1 MAAAR
6 MVDKTDL
13 QALGFTVS
21 KSADIIRAAKRLMV
35 SKGYSFYGSRKVGR
49 VPAFAAAEII
59 GVDPTGRQCRRLAT
73 STATSATAPGTSS
86 RALAPMH
93 RASG

>member
-21 KSADIIRAAKRLMV
+21 KSADMNPR
-35 SKGYSFYGSRKVGR
+35 G
-49 VPAFAAAEII
+49 
-59 GVDPTGRQCRRLAT
+59 
-73 STATSATAPGTSS
+73 
-86 RALAPMH
+86 
-93 RASG
+93 